1 MQPQTEDEAEF
12 LLLLCQKTFKTIGQE
27 KTYIKHLKIHTT
39 LCGTVL
45 EKFLNYFYE
54 SSNAPGISYLEKFAI
69 FYEESILS
77 FILSDINL
85 LAQNYMERS
94 SAEFMT

>member
-1 MQPQTEDEAEF
+1 MQPRTKDEAEF
-12 LLLLCQKTFKTIGQE
+12 LLFLCQKTFKTIGQE

-39 LCGTVL
+39 FCGSVL

-54 SSNAPGISYLEKFAI
+54 SSNASGISYLEKFAS

-85 LAQNYMERS
+85 LTQNYLERS
-94 SAEFMT
+94 VAELMT